1 MGLGSESKERSLFKG
16 AFILTVAALI
26 TKILS
31 AVYRVPFQNIVGDVG
46 FYIYQ
51 QVYPL
56 YGLALVLSTYGFPVV
71 ISKLYAEYEEMND
84 RQGIRDLLMI
94 SFFFLSIIGVIGFG
108 GLYLGADW
116 ISMKM
121 NDPHLATI
129 IRIVAF
135 VFLIMPITSV
145 IRGYFQ
151 GRGNMVP
158 TAVSQVVEQII
169 RVITILLVATIFVKK
184 GYSLYDVGAGAMSG
198 SITGGL
204 ISVLL
209 LIMFLSRKR
218 QSDHPIRF
226 SVIMQ
231 VIKSSETKPIMKALF
246 IQGLAMC
253 VSGMLLLLLQLAD
266 SFNLY
271 SLLVGSGMSEMEAKG
286 WKGVYDRGQ
295 PLIQIGTVVATS
307 MSLSLVP
314 VISTEKLRGNSYFLK
329 DYIRLSIE
337 VSAVVGVGA
346 AVGLACIMKPTN
358 IMLFEDNAGEN
369 VLIVLSSL
377 IFFNSVILTTTA
389 ILQGLGKVILPAIII
404 ISGFGIKYGLNIYA
418 ISRFGTMG
426 AAISSV
432 LTMVIVMFI
441 LLLILSKTTG
451 SSLSST
457 NFFVIIGLASGLM
470 ALFLNG
476 YLFIV
481 EQFLPVSH
489 GHRFAAA
496 FQSVTAVAIGG
507 LLYLLVIIR
516 GGIFKVEELSLL
528 PFGSKLLALVRKR
541 S

>member
-1 MGLGSESKERSLFKG
+1 MGSESKESSLFKG
-16 AFILTVAALI
+16 AFILTIAALI

-56 YGLALVLSTYGFPVV
+56 YGLALVLSTFGFPVV

-84 RQGIRDLLMI
+84 RQGIRSLLVI
-94 SFFFLSIIGVIGFG
+94 SFFFLSIIGIVAFG

-121 NDPHLATI
+121 NDRHLANM

-158 TAVSQVVEQII
+158 TAVSQVVEQLV

-184 GYSLYDVGAGAMSG
+184 GHSLYDVGAGAMFG
-198 SITGGL
+198 SITGGV

-209 LIMFLSRKR
+209 LMMFLSRQR
-218 QSDHPIRF
+218 QSSNSFHF
-226 SVIMQ
+226 SAIMQ
-231 VIKSSETKPIMKALF
+231 VIKSPETKLIMKALL

-271 SLLVGSGMSEMEAKG
+271 SLLVGSGMSEFEAKG

-314 VISTEKLRGNSYFLK
+314 VISTEKLRGNSRFLK

-337 VSAVVGVGA
+337 VSVVVGVGA

-358 IMLFEDNAGEN
+358 IMLFEDNAGAN

-377 IFFNSVILTTTA
+377 ILFNSVILTTTA

-432 LTMVIVMFI
+432 LTMVIIMII
-441 LLLILSKTTG
+441 LLFILSKATG
-451 SSLSST
+451 SSLIST
-457 NFFVIIGLASGLM
+457 RFFVIVGLAVGLM

-481 EQFLPVSH
+481 EHFLPVSD

-496 FQSVTAVAIGG
+496 FQAVTAVAIGG
-507 LLYLLVIIR
+507 FLYLLVIIR
-516 GGIFKVEELSLL
+516 GSIFKVEELSLL
-528 PFGSKLLALVRKR
+528 PFGSKLLAFVRKK